1 MPPPPPMG
9 THLADREHVA
19 VRDGSYGHGTP
30 PVQQERHITK
40 VGALQVQPNQHRV
53 GCEVSDKGLHVTLE
67 KKVHFLAHMA
77 LGEPQQRAC
86 ECDGSANSKTSRHT
100 LLELYLIAQDLA
112 ANLEQGLQGRDHA
125 SNQGLILA
133 MEEGNVVDDIQV
145 ALPHNL
151 VSEVVRQLAKDGL

>member
-1 MPPPPPMG
+1 MQVSVM
-9 THLADREHVA
+9 A
-19 VRDGSYGHGTP
+19 
-30 PVQQERHITK
+30 QQQNGPTLS
-40 VGALQVQPNQHRV
+40 LQ
-53 GCEVSDKGLHVTLE
+53 
-67 KKVHFLAHMA
+67 
-77 LGEPQQRAC
+77 
-86 ECDGSANSKTSRHT
+86 
-100 LLELYLIAQDLA
+100 LYLIAQDLA